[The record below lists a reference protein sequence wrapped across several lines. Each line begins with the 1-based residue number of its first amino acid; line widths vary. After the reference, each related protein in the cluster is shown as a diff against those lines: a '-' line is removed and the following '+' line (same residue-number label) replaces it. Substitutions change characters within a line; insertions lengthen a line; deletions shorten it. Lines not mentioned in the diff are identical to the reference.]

1 MESGTRAAAPAVL
14 EISARAP
21 STRLDWGRKA
31 ASGSSHATQRQ
42 KAPILL
48 TGGRRCIASGLM
60 KIVSWWPTVK
70 AGVRSHDSSSARAP
84 VIGQHA
90 PRWIIQSAPRHK
102 LLPLTAMAITAP
114 RFFLLGEINRRPFR
128 SMLLDQLVSIGY

>member
-1 MESGTRAAAPAVL
+1 MPHKAEGTN
-14 EISARAP
+14 
-21 STRLDWGRKA
+21 THGRPPLHCFW
-31 ASGSSHATQRQ
+31 SEEDV
-42 KAPILL
+42 
-48 TGGRRCIASGLM
+48 
-60 KIVSWWPTVK
+60 KISWWPTVK

-90 PRWIIQSAPRHK
+90 PRWIIQSAARHK

-128 SMLLDQLVSIGY
+128 SMLLDQLVSIVY